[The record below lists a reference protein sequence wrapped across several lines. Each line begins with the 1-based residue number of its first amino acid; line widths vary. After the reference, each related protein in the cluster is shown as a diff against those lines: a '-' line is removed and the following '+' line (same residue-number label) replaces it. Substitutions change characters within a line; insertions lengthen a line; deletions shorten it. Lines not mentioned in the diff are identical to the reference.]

1 VYQVFKEFCM
11 RKLVL
16 VLLVLALATLAC
28 GPNFNIDVPRLETG
42 PTETTTIDE
51 ANPKT
56 DKAVDVELELGA
68 GNLTLAGGADGL
80 ATGTIDT
87 NVADW
92 KPQVERTDS
101 RLTIRQGEGEINF
114 GFTDADK
121 IVNKW
126 DLQLGNDVLM
136 DLTITAGA
144 YDGQMELG
152 GLSLERLT
160 VRDGASSVNLSFD
173 EPNQVE
179 MDMLRYNT
187 GASTVTLTG
196 LANANFDDMSFDGGA
211 GTYTLDFSGELQRDA
226 TVNVKAGVCTL
237 TIIIPEGTAARIN
250 LDGGLTTVKTEGTWS
265 ASNDTYETSGIGP
278 QLTIN
283 IDLGAA
289 TLTLINKPAE

>member
-1 VYQVFKEFCM
+1 M
-11 RKLVL
+11 RKLAL

-28 GPNFNIDVPRLETG
+28 GPNFNIDVPRLQTG

-56 DKAVDVELELGA
+56 DKTVDVELDLGA
-68 GNLTLAGGADGL
+68 GNLRLSGGADGL

-87 NVADW
+87 NIAEW
-92 KPQVERTDS
+92 KPEIERTDS
-101 RLTIRQGEGEINF
+101 RLTIRQGDGDINF
-114 GFTDADK
+114 GIADADD

-126 DLQLGNDVLM
+126 DVQLGNDVPM
-136 DLTITAGA
+136 ELTINAGA

-152 GLSLERLT
+152 GMSLERLT

-237 TIIIPEGTAARIN
+237 TIIIPEGTAVRIN

-265 ASNDTYETSGIGP
+265 ASNDTYETSGTGP

>member
-1 VYQVFKEFCM
+1 M
-11 RKLVL
+11 RKLAF

-28 GPNFNIDVPRLETG
+28 GPNFNINVPRLQTG
-42 PTETTTIDE
+42 PTETTTVEE

-56 DKAVDVELELGA
+56 DQTVDVELNLGA
-68 GNLTLAGGADGL
+68 GNLKLTGGADGL

-87 NVADW
+87 NIAEW
-92 KPQVERTDS
+92 KPTIERTDS
-101 RLTIRQGEGEINF
+101 RLTIRQGENNGLS
-114 GFTDADK
+114 GFPDK
-121 IVNKW
+121 DVVNKW
-126 DLQLGNDVLM
+126 DLQLGNDVPIE
-136 DLTITAGA
+136 LTINAGA

-152 GLSLERLT
+152 GMSLERLT

-173 EPNQVE
+173 APNQVE

-211 GTYTLDFSGELQRDA
+211 GTYTLDFSGELQQDA
-226 TVNVKAGVCTL
+226 TVSVKAGVCTL

-250 LDGGLTTVKTEGTWS
+250 LEGGLTTVKTEGTWS
-265 ASNDTYETSGIGP
+265 ASNDTYETSGTGP

-289 TLTLINKPAE
+289 TLTLINKSAE

>member
-1 VYQVFKEFCM
+1 M
-11 RKLVL
+11 RKLAL
-16 VLLVLALATLAC
+16 ILLVLALATLAC
-28 GPNFNIDVPRLETG
+28 GPNFNINVPRLQTG
-42 PTETTTIDE
+42 PTETTTVDE

-56 DKAVDVELELGA
+56 DKTVEVELNLGA
-68 GNLTLAGGADGL
+68 GNLKLTGGADGL

-87 NVADW
+87 NIAEW
-92 KPQVERTDS
+92 KPTIERTDS
-101 RLTIRQGEGEINF
+101 RLTIRQGENNGLG
-114 GFTDADK
+114 GFPDNDV
-121 IVNKW
+121 VNKW
-126 DLQLGNDVLM
+126 DLQLGNEVPM
-136 DLTITAGA
+136 ELTINAGA

-152 GLSLERLT
+152 GMSLERLT

-265 ASNDTYETSGIGP
+265 ASNDTYETSGTGP

-289 TLTLINKPAE
+289 TLTLINKPTE

>member
-265 ASNDTYETSGIGP
+265 ASNDTYETSGEGP
-278 QLTIN
+278 KLTIN

>member
-1 VYQVFKEFCM
+1 M

-265 ASNDTYETSGIGP
+265 ASNDTYETSGEGP
-278 QLTIN
+278 KLTIN